1 MSKSFPSDSF
11 MDASVADAGH
21 ALERLIQIMAQLRD
35 PETGCAWDV
44 QQTPATIAPYAI
56 EEAYEVADAI
66 ERGAWDE
73 TADEL
78 GDLLLQVVFQSR
90 IAEEKERFDFAE
102 VTRRIADKMVRRH
115 PHVFGEAQ
123 DIGDDK
129 AALSAQWEQNKE
141 QERQK
146 RSEHGALAGIPLAL
160 PALLRAS
167 KLASRAA
174 RVGFDWPD
182 VGGVV
187 GKVHEELAEV
197 EAEIASGDK
206 AALQDEVGDLLFS
219 VASLARRLDL
229 DPEACLR
236 QANGKFTRRFEAVE
250 SLLAL
255 KGLTPAEC
263 DVEKLDAV
271 WNEVKKQE
279 KS

>member
-1 MSKSFPSDSF
+1 
-11 MDASVADAGH
+11 MDVSVADAGH
-21 ALERLIQIMAQLRD
+21 ELERLLHIMAQLRD

-44 QQTPATIAPYAI
+44 QQTPATVAPYAI

-66 ERGAWDE
+66 EREAWDE

-90 IAEEKERFDFAE
+90 IAEEKARFDFAE
-102 VTRRIADKMVRRH
+102 VARRIADKMVRRH

-123 DIGDDK
+123 DSRDDK
-129 AALSAQWEQNKE
+129 ATLTAQWEQNKA

-187 GKVHEELAEV
+187 AKVHEELAEV
-197 EAEIASGDK
+197 EAEIASGDRT
-206 AALQDEVGDLLFS
+206 ALQDEVGDLLFS
-219 VASLARRLDL
+219 VASLARRLGL

-236 QANGKFTRRFEAVE
+236 QANGKFTRRFESVE
-250 SLLAL
+250 SLLARQ
-255 KGLTPAEC
+255 GLTPAEC
-263 DVEKLDAV
+263 DVEKLDSV
-271 WNEVKKQE
+271 WSEVKKQE

>member
-1 MSKSFPSDSF
+1 

-21 ALERLIQIMAQLRD
+21 ELERLIRIMAQLRD

-44 QQTPATIAPYAI
+44 QQTPATVAPYAI

-66 ERGAWDE
+66 EREAWDE

-90 IAEEKERFDFAE
+90 IAEEKTRFDFAE

-123 DIGDDK
+123 DIRDDRV
-129 AALSAQWEQNKE
+129 ALTAQWEQNKE

-182 VGGVV
+182 VNGVV
-187 GKVHEELAEV
+187 AKVHEELAEV
-197 EAEIASGDK
+197 EAEIASGDR

-271 WNEVKKQE
+271 WNEVKRQE

>member
-1 MSKSFPSDSF
+1 MSKSFPADSF

-21 ALERLIQIMAQLRD
+21 ELERLIRIMAQLRD

-44 QQTPATIAPYAI
+44 QQTPATVAPYAI

-66 ERGAWDE
+66 EREAWDE

-90 IAEEKERFDFAE
+90 IAEEKTRFDFAE

-123 DIGDDK
+123 DIRDDRV
-129 AALSAQWEQNKE
+129 ALTAQWEQNKE

-182 VGGVV
+182 VNGVV
-187 GKVHEELAEV
+187 AKVHEELAEV
-197 EAEIASGDK
+197 EAEIASGDR

-271 WNEVKKQE
+271 WNEVKRQE

>member
-21 ALERLIQIMAQLRD
+21 ELERLIQIMAQLRD

-44 QQTPATIAPYAI
+44 QQTPATVAPYAI

-66 ERGAWDE
+66 EREAWDE

-129 AALSAQWEQNKE
+129 AALTAQWEQNKE

-174 RVGFDWPD
+174 RVGFDWPRWRR
-182 VGGVV
+182 
-187 GKVHEELAEV
+187 KSRPETRR
-197 EAEIASGDK
+197 
-206 AALQDEVGDLLFS
+206 LFRMRWAICS
-219 VASLARRLDL
+219 FPSPVWPAGLISIRKPACVRPTASL
-229 DPEACLR
+229 P
-236 QANGKFTRRFEAVE
+236 V
-250 SLLAL
+250 AL
-255 KGLTPAEC
+255 KPSKAC
-263 DVEKLDAV
+263 
-271 WNEVKKQE
+271 WP
-279 KS
+279 